1 MRGNQISQIAL
12 SAALLAGLGWAG
24 SSNGKIPAPATQ
36 TQSSAAA
43 VKIDN
48 FSFGP
53 PEITIAPETKV
64 TWTNRDDN
72 PHTVTST
79 DDLFKSKALDTDDQ
93 FSFTFD
99 KPGTYEYFCSIH
111 PKMMGRV
118 IVK

>member
-1 MRGNQISQIAL
+1 MRKYKSSRFAL

-36 TQSSAAA
+36 TQLSAAA

-48 FSFGP
+48 YSFGP
-53 PEITIAPETKV
+53 PEITIAPGTKV
-64 TWTNRDDN
+64 TWTNRDDI
-72 PHTVTST
+72 PHTVRST
-79 DDLFKSKALDTDDQ
+79 NDLFKSKALDTDDQ

-111 PKMMGRV
+111 PKMTGRV

>member
-1 MRGNQISQIAL
+1 MSAHKYIRFAV
-12 SAALLAGLGWAG
+12 SAALLAILGWTNA
-24 SSNGKIPAPATQ
+24 NGAPANAPAAPPD
-36 TQSSAAA
+36 SAAA

-53 PEITIAPETKV
+53 QELTVAAGAKV
-64 TWTNRDDN
+64 TWTNRDDI

-79 DDLFKSKALDTDDQ
+79 NDLFKSKALDTDDQ

-99 KPGTYEYFCSIH
+99 RPGTYEYFCSLH
-111 PKMMGRV
+111 PKMTGKV